1 MRGEGLR
8 VFGSMEVSSALIW
21 LVWGEEIEL
30 MMIIMRMRETET
42 GSER

>member
-1 MRGEGLR
+1 VRGEGLR
-8 VFGSMEVSSALIW
+8 VFGSMEAFSALIW